1 MTHRLLV
8 GIQLK
13 LLDGVE
19 YGTVIMKTEC
29 IIIAFSHYAHID
41 TVLPVI
47 VRKAVFKDIARHL
60 FYAQRHHILSLF
72 VTAVGFTEIPHL
84 LRESDDR

>member
-1 MTHRLLV
+1 MTHRLLI

-29 IIIAFSHYAHID
+29 IIIS
-41 TVLPVI
+41 
-47 VRKAVFKDIARHL
+47 KAAKP
-60 FYAQRHHILSLF
+60 
-72 VTAVGFTEIPHL
+72 TERIQDN
-84 LRESDDR
+84 EKSD